1 MTAATITGLGCVC
14 ALGEGVPAFW
24 DALLA
29 GRSGI
34 KDIEEFPQ
42 DGLRNVKAGV
52 LRVSPALRARAER
65 DGIDARLLLF
75 AAAALDEA
83 LADAGL
89 APGTPDTPLAG
100 RGRKAALVCGTSLGM
115 SLVAPDI
122 VGETL
127 AEYDG
132 RDGRAN
138 ADLAALAEALDR
150 RYGFGGDVSIVSTAC
165 ASGTHAIA
173 LALDMIRHDGYD
185 LVVAGGADSLDRM
198 KYLGHSALNTLTTD
212 LPRPF
217 STRREGTLFGEGAG
231 FLVLEAPH
239 RAQER
244 AGARRHHGTCLGA
257 GYSTD
262 INHVTAPDP
271 EGAGGAMAIR
281 AAIEDAG
288 LEPDAIDHVNLHGSG
303 TGLNDTAEFSAL
315 TAVFGDRVRR
325 LPSTSIKAAVGH
337 AMGAAGAIEA
347 VASVLALRDGLVPP
361 TVNVPAEDVAF
372 ALDLVTGS
380 GRRVEGMRHALSNSF
395 GFGGAN
401 GAVVF
406 GR

>member
-14 ALGEGVPAFW
+14 AIGEGVPAFW

-42 DGLRNVKAGV
+42 EGLRNVKAGV
-52 LRVSPALRARAER
+52 LRVSPALRALAER

-75 AAAALDEA
+75 AASALDEA
-83 LADAGL
+83 LADAGVT
-89 APGTPDTPLAG
+89 PGGLG

-115 SLVAPDI
+115 SLVAPGI
-122 VGETL
+122 VGEPL

-132 RDGRAN
+132 AGPDGTNGDGRAN
-138 ADLAALAEALDR
+138 ADLAALADALDR
-150 RYGFGGDVSIVSTAC
+150 RYGFGGNVTIVSTAC
-165 ASGTHAIA
+165 ASGTHAVG

-198 KYLGHSALNTLTTD
+198 KYLGHSALSTLTTD

-231 FLVLEAPH
+231 FLVLEAPG
-239 RAQER
+239 RA
-244 AGARRHHGTCLGA
+244 AGRRRHGTCLGA

-288 LEPDAIDHVNLHGSG
+288 LEPGAIDHVNLHGSG
-303 TGLNDTAEFSAL
+303 TALNDTAEFSAL
-315 TAVFGDRVRR
+315 GAVFGERASSI
-325 LPSTSIKAAVGH
+325 PGTSIKGAVGH

-347 VASVLALRDGLVPP
+347 VAAVLALRDGLVPP
-361 TVNVPAEDVAF
+361 TVNVAADEVAF
-372 ALDLVTGS
+372 PMDLVTGS
-380 GRRVEGMRHALSNSF
+380 GRQVAGMRHALSNSF

-401 GAVVF
+401 GALVF